1 MKIEV
6 PVHLRWSDMDAYG
19 HVNNVDMMRLLEMAR
34 IEAFWAAESAEAD
47 GAVADAHG
55 SSTQPTGPVDA
66 DDTTASTPSTKII
79 DAGPGAATFTLVAR
93 HEIEYL
99 APLSYRSDP
108 VIVELWIGHVGGAS
122 IDISYRIRDNRPRG
136 GGATSQVYAIAST
149 TLVMVDRKTGNPRR
163 ITAAEREAWLDYVD
177 EPVTFRHRR

>member
-34 IEAFWAAESAEAD
+34 IEAFWASDESEVE
-47 GAVADAHG
+47 GSVADAHG
-55 SSTQPTGPVDA
+55 STVLAEGSS
-66 DDTTASTPSTKII
+66 DTTASTSRPSTKII
-79 DAGPGAATFTLVAR
+79 DAGPSAATFTLVAR

-99 APLSYRSDP
+99 APLRYRSDP
-108 VIVELWIGHVGGAS
+108 VIVELWIGHIGGAS
-122 IDISYRIRDNRPRG
+122 IDISYRIRDDRPRG
-136 GGATSQVYAIAST
+136 GTTSHVYAIAST
-149 TLVMVDRKTGNPRR
+149 TLVMVDRETGNPRR

-177 EPVTFRHRR
+177 EPVAFRHRR